1 MKHQQFTDLTSIN
14 KICRSPKRHAR
25 KAFAAIVS
33 ASVAVAFLA
42 ACASKD
48 VVESSVGNTTDSN
61 SASLPSD
68 VRTPANSSENTPLI
82 FERAR
87 ELIHYSQVGREAN
100 KGKKEVKLFRPLVES
115 EAIQQMLSKPTL
127 VTAPTEALYQE
138 LAASQLN
145 TDPTKHVRLLPP
157 EGQPGYSELQFAVS
171 HPYRMGSKR
180 KKPDDLVQIWRNFL
194 RRAEKEIILNV
205 YEFDL
210 DVVARDL
217 IEAVGRGVKVQVG
230 IDQDVIETKPKI
242 TEIFEKLKSGGVD
255 VVAVNSVGINH
266 QKMAA
271 IDWSDPTKA
280 RALFSSG
287 NLTQSC
293 LGPEGDLKDLD
304 PVPRESVPNANHV
317 LTMKSWLAANLIRH
331 ELTKTFSV
339 ELALRGSN
347 YPTSGSY
354 QITGPDTD
362 PLTLEAYPQGS
373 FIISFTPGGSYR
385 GVNKNLLAHV
395 IENSRGPVRMVQFAY
410 SAQDVSSALL
420 KRAVRDFQETGKFD
434 FLSIGDTPFAMQGWS
449 QFLKM
454 SGLKREMETRVTTG
468 PKGGK
473 IETKISRFLEDSENP
488 WKKEL
493 TPDQLRKV
501 RKSVR
506 IAPKLYGNSVIQVKG
521 VKHEVSAKIHH
532 KLMSAGEFAV
542 VGTSFN
548 FSEGAENNNEQ
559 VLVFRDKKMVE
570 LVHGIAAALAAE
582 SRASVYQ
589 EALRRNAR
597 NVDGQVQEDDSIDSV
612 SAKTVTPD

>member
-1 MKHQQFTDLTSIN
+1 MVDLNDMKDQQFLRLTLKSKKCLSSRARNGRSIPL
-14 KICRSPKRHAR
+14 ILILVLATACSTIPLASPTVDQR
-25 KAFAAIVS
+25 
-33 ASVAVAFLA
+33 
-42 ACASKD
+42 
-48 VVESSVGNTTDSN
+48 G
-61 SASLPSD
+61 
-68 VRTPANSSENTPLI
+68 PANSVETLPVA

-87 ELIHYSQVGREAN
+87 ELIQYVKVERENN
-100 KGKKEVKLFRPLVES
+100 KGKKQLKLFRPLVES
-115 EAIQQMLSKPTL
+115 EVIQQIQEKPSRASEP
-127 VTAPTEALYQE
+127 VESLYQE
-138 LAASQLN
+138 LVAIGPNS
-145 TDPTKHVRLLPP
+145 DPTKHVRLVPP
-157 EGQPGYSELQFAVS
+157 AGQPGYSELSFAVS
-171 HPYRMGSKR
+171 HRYRLGAKR
-180 KKPDDLVQIWRNFL
+180 QGPDNLIQIWRDFL

-230 IDQDVIETKPKI
+230 IDQDVIELKPKLA
-242 TEIFEKLKSGGVD
+242 EIFEKLRSGGVD

-271 IDWSDPTKA
+271 IDWSDADKA

-293 LGPEGDLKDLD
+293 LGPEGDLKDLK
-304 PVPRESVPNANHV
+304 PLPKESVPNANHV

-331 ELTKTFSV
+331 ELTKTFSAD
-339 ELALRGSN
+339 LGLRGSN
-347 YPTSGSY
+347 YPTTGAY
-354 QITGPDTD
+354 QITGPNTD
-362 PLTLEAYPQGS
+362 PLTLEAYPEGS

-385 GVNKNLLAHV
+385 GVNKNMLAHF
-395 IENSRGPVRMVQFAY
+395 IESSRGPIRMVQFAY

-454 SGLKREMETRVTTG
+454 SGLRREVEIRSSIG

-473 IETKISRFLEDSENP
+473 IETKISRFLEDDENP

-493 TPDQLRKV
+493 SPRQLRQV
-501 RKSVR
+501 RKAVR
-506 IAPKLYGNSVIQVKG
+506 IAPRLYGNSVIQVAG
-521 VKHEVSAKIHH
+521 SRHAVSAKIHH

-559 VLVFRDKKMVE
+559 VLVFRDKKMVS
-570 LVHGIAAALAAE
+570 LVHSITAALASE
-582 SRASVYQ
+582 SRASVYE

-597 NVDGQVQEDDSIDSV
+597 NLGKGSSEDDTIDIV
-612 SAKTVTPD
+612 NAKTVTPD